1 MKVPFA
7 QVRMYFPDTDSVSP
21 GELYHSIGYPEN
33 IGNPNFLNTCAIRLS
48 LALLG
53 AGFPNPGMWPI
64 KAGKYKGRMIETKQ
78 RKLSAF
84 LVRQLGQPEK
94 FKSGQDAEGKI
105 GARRG
110 IVSFFQHLWRRKPAR
125 THCHS
130 RERSLGQVHALRER
144 NRRDRD
150 RVLLVFAR
158 RLVLAARVVGPAGRH
173 PVNSRAARP
182 LQPVGLNDLMLRYV
196 TIFKFSVESG
206 YTENAIR
213 SKIRD

>member
-21 GELYHSIGYPEN
+21 EELYHSIGYPEN

-53 AGFPNPGMWPI
+53 AGFPNPGVWPI

-94 FKSGQDAEGKI
+94 FKSGQYAEGKI

-110 IVSFFQHLWRRKPAR
+110 IVSFFSIYGDENPQGHIAIVAK
-125 THCHS
+125 
-130 RERSLGQVHALRER
+130 
-144 NRRDRD
+144 DRWGKYTRCGNETD
-150 RVLLVFAR
+150 GTATGCYWSASEVWFW
-158 RLVLAARVVGPAGRH
+158 
-173 PVNSRAARP
+173 P
-182 LQPVGLNDLMLRYV
+182 LP
-196 TIFKFSVESG
+196 
-206 YTENAIR
+206 
-213 SKIRD
+213 